1 MDKGMNFF
9 YILSGPL
16 GYVMEWIYK
25 LLPSYGWDI
34 IIFTLLINIVKIPL
48 QLSQQKSMA
57 KMSAFQPMMMET
69 PDQVRRTTTR
79 KAAGRN
85 AQAAAGL
92 RLLTPPQAACPCC

>member
-1 MDKGMNFF
+1 MNFF

-57 KMSAFQPMMMET
+57 KMSAFQP
-69 PDQVRRTTTR
+69 
-79 KAAGRN
+79 AGGMAHRPV
-85 AQAAAGL
+85 QSLRQMGL
-92 RLLTPPQAACPCC
+92 